1 MFLKNNDESK
11 TTLIV
16 NNDLLNINLINTD
29 NLLKDL
35 YKDRQ
40 IIEQELNLKI
50 LNRNNEESIYNNN
63 IKIINDYITNI
74 QNEITNFIN
83 DINIKNE
90 EINSSITLQNM
101 DKIINFAQV
110 LNNKYVVK
118 SSIFNYMN
126 FSGTNVQIDYNNL
139 INKNKKLLDNIELMI
154 ESEKPLEF
162 KLKKINENI
171 KLINKKIDLIKK
183 FNIELSQIS

>member
-1 MFLKNNDESK
+1 
-11 TTLIV
+11 
-16 NNDLLNINLINTD
+16 
-29 NLLKDL
+29 
-35 YKDRQ
+35 
-40 IIEQELNLKI
+40 
-50 LNRNNEESIYNNN
+50 
-63 IKIINDYITNI
+63 
-74 QNEITNFIN
+74 
-83 DINIKNE
+83 
-90 EINSSITLQNM
+90 M